1 MVISQKGLKGQLE
14 LQPRRSAEFE
24 IMELSVEERQG
35 VTFLRLCENIT
46 FSNTREFKDVLD
58 QTVEA
63 GVVGIVLDMEQVS
76 FINSTG
82 IGIIAA
88 AFNSLKARQGTLVI
102 LRPRPEVA
110 RVLKIIGF
118 DTMMHVTNDEQKALD
133 FCL

>member
-1 MVISQKGLKGQLE
+1 
-14 LQPRRSAEFE
+14 
-24 IMELSVEERQG
+24 MELSIEERQG

-118 DTMMHVTNDEQKALD
+118 DTMMPVTNDEQKALD